1 MEKNKLFLKFLTQR
15 DFIFR
20 TINPILL
27 NPILY
32 FKSTEKEKL
41 LETEETESR
50 SFQFKNFIIFQ
61 KFRIIRYVIYLP

>member
-41 LETEETESR
+41 LET
-50 SFQFKNFIIFQ
+50 
-61 KFRIIRYVIYLP
+61 